1 MLMAGL
7 DPGAFALVA
16 LALLLG
22 SLVQSVVGLGI
33 GLVAAPVITL
43 LEPQLMPGVLI
54 SLALVLPCI
63 TLVHDHD
70 HIDWHGL
77 NWSLPSRV
85 LGTTVGVWVV
95 ATFTEDQLAFFIGT
109 IVLLAVLVTW
119 RAVTVPI
126 NRGSL
131 SGAGFV
137 GGVTG
142 TATSIGGPPFAL
154 LYQHRPPTQIR
165 TTMAV
170 YFLIGAAISLAGL
183 AVSGDLELH
192 QVAVAG
198 FLLPAVGAGA
208 LLGIPLRRRLPADVV
223 RPAVLVVSAVSAL
236 VLVVRSLL

>member
-1 MLMAGL
+1 MGGL
-7 DPGAFALVA
+7 EPGAFALVS

-54 SLALVLPCI
+54 SLAFVLPCI
-63 TLVHDHD
+63 TLIHDHHD
-70 HIDWHGL
+70 IDWHGL

-85 LGTTVGVWVV
+85 MGTALGVWVV
-95 ATFTEDQLAFFIGT
+95 ATFTESELGLFIGSM
-109 IVLLAVLVTW
+109 VLLAVLVTW

-126 NRGSL
+126 NRTSL
-131 SGAGFV
+131 SAAGFI

-154 LYQHRPPTQIR
+154 LYQHRQPTQIR

-170 YFLIGAAISLAGL
+170 YFLIGAAVSMVGL
-183 AVSGDLELH
+183 TISGDL
-192 QVAVAG
+192 
-198 FLLPAVGAGA
+198 
-208 LLGIPLRRRLPADVV
+208 
-223 RPAVLVVSAVSAL
+223 
-236 VLVVRSLL
+236 

>member
-1 MLMAGL
+1 MGGL

-43 LEPQLMPGVLI
+43 LEPELMPGVLI
-54 SLALVLPCI
+54 SLAFVLPCI
-63 TLVHDHD
+63 TLIHDHHD
-70 HIDWHGL
+70 IDWHGL

-85 LGTTVGVWVV
+85 MGTALGVWVV
-95 ATFTEDQLAFFIGT
+95 ATFTDGELGLFIGAM
-109 IVLLAVLVTW
+109 VLLAVLVTW

-126 NRGSL
+126 NRTSL
-131 SGAGFV
+131 SAAGFI

-154 LYQHRPPTQIR
+154 LYQHRQPTQIR

-170 YFLIGAAISLAGL
+170 YFLIGAAISIVGL
-183 AVSGDLELH
+183 TISGDLERH
-192 QVAVAG
+192 QVAVAA

-208 LLGIPLRRRLPADVV
+208 LLGIPLRRVLPAHVV
-223 RPAVLVVSAVSAL
+223 RPAVLVVSAGSAL
-236 VLVVRSLL
+236 VLIVRSLV

>member
-1 MLMAGL
+1 MGGL
-7 DPGAFALVA
+7 EPGAFALVS

-54 SLALVLPCI
+54 SLAFVLPCI
-63 TLVHDHD
+63 TLIHDHHD
-70 HIDWHGL
+70 IDWHGL

-85 LGTTVGVWVV
+85 MGTVLGVWVV
-95 ATFTEDQLAFFIGT
+95 ATFTERELGLFIGSM
-109 IVLLAVLVTW
+109 VLLAVLVTW

-126 NRGSL
+126 NRTSL
-131 SGAGFV
+131 SAAGFI

-154 LYQHRPPTQIR
+154 LYQHRQPTQIR

-170 YFLIGAAISLAGL
+170 YFLIGAAVSMVGL
-183 AVSGDLELH
+183 TISGDLDRH

-198 FLLPAVGAGA
+198 VLLPAVGAGA
-208 LLGIPLRRRLPADVV
+208 LLGIPLRRVLPAHVV

-236 VLVVRSLL
+236 VLIVRSLV

>member
-1 MLMAGL
+1 MGGL
-7 DPGAFALVA
+7 EPGAFALVS

-54 SLALVLPCI
+54 SLAFVLPCI
-63 TLVHDHD
+63 TLIHDHHD
-70 HIDWHGL
+70 IDWHGL

-85 LGTTVGVWVV
+85 MGTALGVWVV
-95 ATFTEDQLAFFIGT
+95 ATFTESELGLFIGSM
-109 IVLLAVLVTW
+109 VLLAVLVTW

-126 NRGSL
+126 NRTSL
-131 SGAGFV
+131 SAAGFI

-154 LYQHRPPTQIR
+154 LYQHRQPTQIR

-170 YFLIGAAISLAGL
+170 YFLIGAAVSMVGL
-183 AVSGDLELH
+183 TISGDLDRH

-198 FLLPAVGAGA
+198 VLLPAVGAGA
-208 LLGIPLRRRLPADVV
+208 LLGIPLRRVLPAHVV

-236 VLVVRSLL
+236 VLIVRSLV

>member
-1 MLMAGL
+1 MGGL

-54 SLALVLPCI
+54 SLAFVLPCI
-63 TLVHDHD
+63 TLIHDHHD
-70 HIDWHGL
+70 IDWHGL

-85 LGTTVGVWVV
+85 MGTVLGVWVV
-95 ATFTEDQLAFFIGT
+95 ATFTESELGLFIGSM
-109 IVLLAVLVTW
+109 VLLAVLVTW

-126 NRGSL
+126 NRTSL
-131 SGAGFV
+131 SAAGFI

-154 LYQHRPPTQIR
+154 LYQHRQPTQIR

-170 YFLIGAAISLAGL
+170 YFLIGAAISMVGL
-183 AVSGDLELH
+183 TISGDLERH

-198 FLLPAVGAGA
+198 VLLPAVGAGA
-208 LLGIPLRRRLPADVV
+208 LLGIPLRRVLPAHVV

-236 VLVVRSLL
+236 VLIVRSLV

>member
-1 MLMAGL
+1 MGGL
-7 DPGAFALVA
+7 DPGAFVLVA

-54 SLALVLPCI
+54 SLAFVLPCI
-63 TLVHDHD
+63 TLIHDHHD
-70 HIDWHGL
+70 IDWHGL

-85 LGTTVGVWVV
+85 MGTVLGVWVV
-95 ATFTEDQLAFFIGT
+95 ATFTESELGLFIGSM
-109 IVLLAVLVTW
+109 VLLAVLVTW

-126 NRGSL
+126 NRTSL
-131 SGAGFV
+131 SAAGFI

-154 LYQHRPPTQIR
+154 LYQHRQPTQIR

-170 YFLIGAAISLAGL
+170 YFLIGAAISMVGL
-183 AVSGDLELH
+183 TISGDLERH

-198 FLLPAVGAGA
+198 VLLPAVGAGA
-208 LLGIPLRRRLPADVV
+208 LLGIPLRRVLPAHVV

-236 VLVVRSLL
+236 VLIVRSLV

>member
-1 MLMAGL
+1 
-7 DPGAFALVA
+7 
-16 LALLLG
+16 
-22 SLVQSVVGLGI
+22 
-33 GLVAAPVITL
+33 
-43 LEPQLMPGVLI
+43 
-54 SLALVLPCI
+54 
-63 TLVHDHD
+63 
-70 HIDWHGL
+70 L

-85 LGTTVGVWVV
+85 LGTAVGVWVV